1 MRALDSQLPFLHS
14 LVCRVQEQSAIDAI
28 PDRVEKEQNSGKQLP
43 SDQMTLGSR
52 TTTLSAMP

>member
-14 LVCRVQEQSAIDAI
+14 LVCVVQEQSAIDAI